1 MDLPFLTEKI
11 ATSSCPLTGKI
22 LLLAPSFPFVH
33 FRSGASKTRVRFV
46 PRTIALE
53 SRNIKIVNLSRKLKI
68 NLLFYLHS
76 CAFVQIYIFPRIQ
89 FSDA

>member
-46 PRTIALE
+46 PRTIA
-53 SRNIKIVNLSRKLKI
+53 
-68 NLLFYLHS
+68 
-76 CAFVQIYIFPRIQ
+76 
-89 FSDA
+89 